1 MIYYKSNVFFVLI
14 KDLNLMDKSVFLV
27 NYQNIGIKLLRTVF
41 NVQMVE
47 IIFVVFVTARTAQPT
62 AHCMQAAWVPYLD
75 NGCILKV

>member
-47 IIFVVFVTARTAQPT
+47 IIT
-62 AHCMQAAWVPYLD
+62 HL
-75 NGCILKV
+75 